1 MAGDPDKPGPDALEG
16 FPHPRERSQLFGHG
30 EAEEQF
36 ARALASHKL
45 HHAWLLLG
53 KEGIGKATLAYR
65 FAKLV
70 LSRANQSAG
79 DSRAAPP
86 IFDPTSRDVQ
96 LITADA
102 HPNLLVLRRSW
113 NKKTKKYAAQ
123 ISVDN
128 VRELHRFLG
137 NTAGMGKWRVV
148 IVDRADDLN
157 MNAANALLKMLEEP
171 PAFCL
176 FLLLSSEPGKLPAT
190 IRSRCH
196 KLRLEG
202 LERREL
208 EAALKDIAAGSG
220 TLLPEGEQL
229 HTLLDLADG
238 SVRSAL
244 SFATGRTLDDFRE
257 IEHILDL
264 LPRVDPQKSIEIA
277 ERLAVRANDQNYHS
291 FVHLL
296 SSQLANRIRQ
306 IVLKGQ
312 GDKPALAQWTRLW
325 ETISIQKSET
335 DLLNLDRGNFMLD
348 LFARI
353 EETAANYGGLKL

>member
-1 MAGDPDKPGPDALEG
+1 MLEG
-16 FPHPRERSQLFGHG
+16 FPHPRESAQLFGHAK
-30 EAEEQF
+30 AEKQF
-36 ARALASHKL
+36 VQALHDDQL

-70 LSRANQSAG
+70 LSRANQSG
-79 DSRAAPP
+79 DGASTT
-86 IFDPTSRDVQ
+86 IFDPASRDVQ
-96 LITADA
+96 LITADT

-113 NKKTKKYAAQ
+113 NKKTKKHAAQ

-137 NTAGMGKWRVV
+137 NTASMGKWRVV

-202 LERREL
+202 LERPEL
-208 EAALKDIAAGSG
+208 QAAIKDITNRSG
-220 TLLPEGEQL
+220 TGLPEGQKL
-229 HTLLDLADG
+229 NTLLDLADG
-238 SVRSAL
+238 SVRLAL

-257 IEHILDL
+257 IEQILDF
-264 LPRVDPQKSIEIA
+264 LPRVDPLKSVEIA
-277 ERLAVRANDQNYHS
+277 ERLAVRSNDQNYHS

-296 SSQLANRIRQ
+296 SSQLAKRIRQ

-325 ETISIQKSET
+325 ETINTQKSET
-335 DLLNLDRGNFMLD
+335 DLLNLDRGNFILD
-348 LFARI
+348 LFAKI
-353 EETAANYGGLKL
+353 EETAINYGGLKL

>member
-1 MAGDPDKPGPDALEG
+1 MVEDPDKPRPDILEG
-16 FPHPRERSQLFGHG
+16 FPHPRESTRLFGHE
-30 EAEEQF
+30 EAERQF
-36 ARALASHKL
+36 AFALRNDTL

-70 LSRANQSAG
+70 LRQPQSAT
-79 DSRAAPP
+79 DNSSKST
-86 IFDPTSRDVQ
+86 FDPSSRDAQ
-96 LITADA
+96 LIEADA

-113 NKKTKKYAAQ
+113 NRKTKKYAAQ

-196 KLRLEG
+196 KLRLEE
-202 LERREL
+202 LQRDVL
-208 EAALKDIAAGSG
+208 EAAITEIGRVS
-220 TLLPEGEQL
+220 TINLPTGEPL
-229 HTLLDLADG
+229 ELLLDLAQG
-238 SVRSAL
+238 SVRQAL
-244 SFATGRTLDDFRE
+244 SFAEGRTLKDVQE
-257 IEHILDL
+257 IECLFDL
-264 LPRVDPQKSIEIA
+264 LPRIDPLKSIETA
-277 ERLAVRANDQNYHS
+277 ERLSARSNDQDYHG

-296 SSQLANRIRQ
+296 SSQMANRIRQ
-306 IVLKGQ
+306 IVLSGQ
-312 GDKPALAQWTRLW
+312 GDKRALAQWTRLW
-325 ETISIQKSET
+325 ETITIQKSET
-335 DLLNLDRGNFMLD
+335 DLLNLDRGNFILD
-348 LFARI
+348 LFAQI
-353 EETAANYGGLKL
+353 EQTAVRNGGLKL

>member
-1 MAGDPDKPGPDALEG
+1 MQSD
-16 FPHPRERSQLFGHG
+16 
-30 EAEEQF
+30 
-36 ARALASHKL
+36 KL

-70 LSRANQSAG
+70 LARTNHARDSSSLIGRDIDPAN
-79 DSRAAPP
+79 
-86 IFDPTSRDVQ
+86 RDVQ
-96 LITADA
+96 LIMTDA

-113 NKKTKKYAAQ
+113 NPKTKKYAAQ

-128 VRELHRFLG
+128 VRELQRFLG

-202 LERREL
+202 LERQTL
-208 EAALKDIAAGSG
+208 ETAIKEIASNSK
-220 TLLPEGEQL
+220 LPLPEGQKL
-229 HTLLDLADG
+229 DILLIWPRAAF
-238 SVRSAL
+238 VQAL
-244 SFATGRTLDDFRE
+244 SFATGRTLEDFRE
-257 IEHILDL
+257 IEQILDL
-264 LPRVDPQKSIEIA
+264 LPRVDPAQK
-277 ERLAVRANDQNYHS
+277 H
-291 FVHLL
+291 
-296 SSQLANRIRQ
+296 
-306 IVLKGQ
+306 
-312 GDKPALAQWTRLW
+312 
-325 ETISIQKSET
+325 
-335 DLLNLDRGNFMLD
+335 
-348 LFARI
+348 
-353 EETAANYGGLKL
+353 

>member
-1 MAGDPDKPGPDALEG
+1 MAADPDKPRPDILEG
-16 FPHPRERSQLFGHG
+16 FPHPRESARLFGHE
-30 EAEEQF
+30 EAERQF
-36 ARALASHKL
+36 VQALQNDKL

-65 FAKLV
+65 FARLV
-70 LSRANQSAG
+70 LTQTAIGNSLKITI
-79 DSRAAPP
+79 DS
-86 IFDPTSRDVQ
+86 TSQDAH

-113 NKKTKKYAAQ
+113 NQKTKKYAAQ

-196 KLRLEG
+196 KLRMEG
-202 LERREL
+202 LEREVL
-208 EAALKDIAAGSG
+208 KAAITEIGSAS
-220 TLLPEGEQL
+220 TINLPNGEQL
-229 HTLLDLADG
+229 ERLLDLADG
-238 SVRSAL
+238 SVRQAL
-244 SFATGRTLDDFRE
+244 SFALGRTLKDVRE
-257 IEHILDL
+257 IEQMLDL
-264 LPRVDPQKSIEIA
+264 LPHIDPLKNIQIA
-277 ERLAVRANDQNYHS
+277 ERLSARNNERDYHG
-291 FVHLL
+291 FVNLL
-296 SSQLANRIRQ
+296 SSQMANRIRQ
-306 IVLKGQ
+306 IVLNGN
-312 GDKPALAQWTRLW
+312 GDKRALAQWARLW
-325 ETISIQKSET
+325 ETITIQKSET
-335 DLLNLDRGNFMLD
+335 DLLNLDRGNFILD
-348 LFARI
+348 LFAQI
-353 EETAANYGGLKL
+353 EETAARNGGLKL